1 MQDYSN
7 EQFLVEE
14 SMVMNFKG
22 SNLVNANLKR
32 NLTFVESYM
41 DSKETYLEEL
51 RNQFGGLGFDVSYSE
66 NDTGFEINMNFTKQ
80 ELENW
85 YGSTLK
91 NSSKNNMLK
100 EMKDVGYTCK

>member
-1 MQDYSN
+1 
-7 EQFLVEE
+7 
-14 SMVMNFKG
+14 
-22 SNLVNANLKR
+22 
-32 NLTFVESYM
+32 
-41 DSKETYLEEL
+41 
-51 RNQFGGLGFDVSYSE
+51 
-66 NDTGFEINMNFTKQ
+66 MNFTKQ